1 MIRKLGKL
9 GQSRISYPGMVLG
22 RPGLVGYWPLSGF
35 GQFQHNAL
43 ALTGTAGCYASC
55 PDSAALSD
63 PGDKDIRVK
72 AAMANWVP
80 AATQC
85 LVSKFLTTGNQ
96 MSWEIFVYT
105 NGRIYLQLY
114 TDGTV
119 GSLVSYNS
127 SVITGLAAGDN
138 KFIRVAL
145 DVDNGA
151 GHSVATF
158 YTSDDGSNWAQLGT
172 PHSTNGVV
180 SIFDSSSNINVGAAS
195 NGATQVPIGRIYSVE
210 IRNGINGTI
219 VASPNFNQPPGTTSF
234 ADAQGNTWTVN
245 GPIAADW
252 TANANDGQYM
262 PFSGTS
268 WTGGTLANVQSPI
281 AGEVYK
287 YPGFNGTSGY
297 GLVANNAAF
306 NLTDAIG
313 IEMWVNVTGGTSP
326 IFLAKRDNSNYS
338 WEIGLTGTYPGFNL
352 LFRVNGNGNNIIGG
366 NFTANGAW
374 VHLAVGYNRTSLT
387 GYVNGVALTPVAYTS
402 AINVTTTGITIGG
415 RNLFTGAEAR
425 LAGSIAHVAL
435 YNRVLDPREVWQS
448 YDYCHR
454 RVG

>member
-9 GQSRISYPGMVLG
+9 GQSRISYPGMILG

-43 ALTGTAGCYASC
+43 SLTGTAGCYASC
-55 PDSAALSD
+55 PDSAALSIT
-63 PGDKDIRVK
+63 GDIDIRVK
-72 AAMANWVP
+72 VAMASWTP
-80 AATQC
+80 ATQQ
-85 LVSKFLTTGNQ
+85 LLAAKDNYTNYRSWYFRVATTGKLSIALSADGSN
-96 MSWEIFVYT
+96 MSYNAASSAVTGIA
-105 NGRIYLQLY
+105 NGSVKWCRV
-114 TDGTV
+114 TVVASSGTV
-119 GSLVSYNS
+119 
-127 SVITGLAAGDN
+127 I
-138 KFIRVAL
+138 
-145 DVDNGA
+145 
-151 GHSVATF
+151 F
-158 YTSDDGSNWAQLGT
+158 YLSDDGVNWTQLGT
-172 PHSTNGVV
+172 SFVLGAFN
-180 SIFDSSSNINVGAAS
+180 IFDSTAAVEVGSNVSGSASSVSTGKF
-195 NGATQVPIGRIYSVE
+195 YSVE
-210 IRNGINGTI
+210 IRNGINGTV

-326 IFLAKRDNSNYS
+326 IFLAKRDTSNYS

-435 YNRVLDPREVWQS
+435 YNRVLDPREVRQS

>member
-1 MIRKLGKL
+1 
-9 GQSRISYPGMVLG
+9 
-22 RPGLVGYWPLSGF
+22 
-35 GQFQHNAL
+35 
-43 ALTGTAGCYASC
+43 
-55 PDSAALSD
+55 
-63 PGDKDIRVK
+63 
-72 AAMANWVP
+72 
-80 AATQC
+80 
-85 LVSKFLTTGNQ
+85 
-96 MSWEIFVYT
+96 
-105 NGRIYLQLY
+105 
-114 TDGTV
+114 
-119 GSLVSYNS
+119 
-127 SVITGLAAGDN
+127 
-138 KFIRVAL
+138 
-145 DVDNGA
+145 
-151 GHSVATF
+151 
-158 YTSDDGSNWAQLGT
+158 
-172 PHSTNGVV
+172 
-180 SIFDSSSNINVGAAS
+180 
-195 NGATQVPIGRIYSVE
+195 
-210 IRNGINGTI
+210 
-219 VASPNFNQPPGTTSF
+219 
-234 ADAQGNTWTVN
+234 
-245 GPIAADW
+245 
-252 TANANDGQYM
+252 M